1 MQIAIKETKVT
12 ITGSQ
17 GISQAF
23 SISDVVVEMGSE
35 ETLKG
40 FH

>member
-1 MQIAIKETKVT
+1 MQIAIKEAKVT

-23 SISDVVVEMGSE
+23 PISDVVVEMRSQE
-35 ETLKG
+35 AFKG